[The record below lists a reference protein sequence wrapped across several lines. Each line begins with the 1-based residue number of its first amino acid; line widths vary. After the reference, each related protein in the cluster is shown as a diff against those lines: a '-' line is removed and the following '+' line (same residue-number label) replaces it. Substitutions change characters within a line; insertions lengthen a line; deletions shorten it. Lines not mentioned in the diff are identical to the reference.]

1 MEKLEV
7 FITERINKMKKKLDF
22 KKILLIIFFYILGVI
37 SLTIFFMIM
46 IILYILAYILIKP
59 VIS

>member
-1 MEKLEV
+1 MKWKKLEV
-7 FITERINKMKKKLDF
+7 FIIERINKMKKKLNF
-22 KKILLIIFFYILGVI
+22 KKILLIIFFYILGI
-37 SLTIFFMIM
+37 IFMIM

>member
-1 MEKLEV
+1 MEKLEA

>member
-1 MEKLEV
+1 MEKLEA

-22 KKILLIIFFYILGVI
+22 KKILLIIFFYILGII